1 MNILSAENI
10 SKSFSDSK
18 LFDELNFGLSQ
29 GDKIALVGIN
39 GTGKSTLLKILAGLI
54 PPDSGSVSLRKGISV
69 SYLEQ
74 APIFDDQHT
83 VWTAI
88 FDADNEVLRA
98 IKSYEDCL
106 ENAGDKPDEFQ
117 AALEQM
123 DALNAWDY
131 EVKVKE
137 ILSKLKVGDTSQLV
151 NKLSGGQRKRVAL
164 AKLLLSEPDLLIL
177 DEPTNHLDLDT
188 VEWLENRLA
197 SQNTTLILVTHDRY
211 FLDRVSNQI
220 VELDNGKIFRYQGNY
235 TYFLEQKTE
244 RIQQQTVEID
254 KAKLLMKK
262 ELVWMRRMPKARG
275 TKAKYRVENFGN
287 IKEKASQEI
296 TDSSI
301 EINFESRRQGKKILE
316 IKELNF
322 SYGDKKMLNDFSYVF
337 KRGERVGIIGQ
348 NGAGKS
354 TFLKL
359 LTEELSPQSGTIEKG
374 LNTAYG
380 HYTQE
385 TVTFDENKRV
395 VDVIEDIAEIVETKN
410 QTLTAS
416 ALLTHFQFPPKKQYD
431 QVNKLSGGEKRRLQL
446 LCTLIENPNFLILD
460 EPTNDFDIL
469 TLNILEEFLHNF
481 AGCLIIVSHDRYF
494 MDRLVEHLFI
504 FDGTGEVK
512 DFPGNYSDYKNHL
525 AEQLKIAQ
533 SQKSSQKPKKVS
545 KKKPQKA
552 KMSYQQRQEF
562 TKIEKEMPKLEEK
575 KETLT
580 EQLNQ
585 NTGNYEKIA
594 ELSKQIKELTNELE
608 EKEMRWLELSELE

>member
-10 SKSFSDSK
+10 SKAFSDSK
-18 LFDELNFGLSQ
+18 LFDQLNFGLSQ

-54 PPDSGSVSLRKGISV
+54 PPDEGSVSVRNGISV
-69 SYLEQ
+69 AYLEQ
-74 APIFDDQHT
+74 APVFDSQHT

-106 ENAGDKPDEFQ
+106 ENAGDNPDEFQ
-117 AALEQM
+117 NALERM
-123 DALNAWDY
+123 DSLNAWDY

-137 ILSKLKVGDTSQLV
+137 ILSKLKVGDTEQLV
-151 NKLSGGQRKRVAL
+151 SELSGGQRKRVAL
-164 AKLLLSEPDLLIL
+164 AKLLLAEPDLLIL

-197 SQNTTLILVTHDRY
+197 SQNTSLILVTHDRY

-220 VELDNGKIFRYQGNY
+220 VELDDGKIFRYQGNY

-275 TKAKYRVENFGN
+275 TKAKYRVENFEN
-287 IKEKASQEI
+287 IKGKAEKEI
-296 TDSSI
+296 MDSSI

-316 IKELNF
+316 IKDLNF
-322 SYGDKKMLNDFSYVF
+322 SYGDKKMLTDFSYVF

-359 LTEELSPQSGTIEKG
+359 LTEELTPTTGTIEKG

-395 VDVIEDIAEIVETKN
+395 IDVIEDIAEIVKTKN

-446 LCTLIENPNFLILD
+446 LCTLVENPNFLILD

-481 AGCLIIVSHDRYF
+481 AGCLLIVSHDRYF
-494 MDRLVEHLFI
+494 MDRLVEHLFV
-504 FDGTGEVK
+504 FDGTGAVK

-525 AEQLKIAQ
+525 TEQAKIAQ
-533 SQKSSQKPKKVS
+533 NQKPTKKAE
-545 KKKPQKA
+545 KPVKEKSQKA
-552 KMSYQQRQEF
+552 KMSYQEKQEF
-562 TKIEKEMPKLEEK
+562 NQIEKEMPKLEEQ
-575 KETLT
+575 KEALS
-580 EQLNQ
+580 EKLNQ
-585 NTGNYEKIA
+585 CTENYEEIA
-594 ELSKQIKELTNELE
+594 KLSKQIQEINDKLE
-608 EKEMRWLELSELE
+608 EKEMRWLELSELG